1 MKAAYY
7 YKKDT
12 WVRVFL
18 NFDEWNVRNLHAK
31 GIKTAHHVLTRQ
43 MTKREIDSI
52 AGARQLIFFTYTS
65 WAHLLDDERRMDVPE
80 DVVQRLKVFAK
91 LNNLEAL

>member
-18 NFDEWNVRNLHAK
+18 NFEEWNVRNLHAK
-31 GIKTAHHVLTRQ
+31 GIKTARHVLTRQ

-52 AGARQLIFFTYTS
+52 AGSRQLIFFTYAS
-65 WAHLLDDERRMDVPE
+65 WAHLFDDEQRMVVPD
-80 DVVQRLKVFAK
+80 DVVQRLKAFAK
-91 LNNLEAL
+91 RNRLEVL